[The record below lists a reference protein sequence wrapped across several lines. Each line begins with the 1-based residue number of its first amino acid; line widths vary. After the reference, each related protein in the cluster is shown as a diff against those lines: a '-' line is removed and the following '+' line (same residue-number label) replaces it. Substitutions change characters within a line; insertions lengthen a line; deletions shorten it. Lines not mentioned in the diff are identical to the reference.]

1 MKKKIKKILQVLGLL
16 NFTKYLLSFRNKTI
30 WHLIFKSQKK
40 QDRWVIFKV
49 LPFKKNG
56 FFVDLAAADGI
67 THSNTWAMEFFFN
80 WKGICIEPNP
90 YFFNKLKQN
99 RQCILDDSVVNNK
112 RELIK
117 FRIDNGQLGGI
128 VADDTD
134 NNTQHRGEELLT
146 AKFIEKRSKSLTDI
160 LDFHN
165 APLVIDYFSL
175 DVEGSEERVVK
186 GINFKK
192 YIFKCITVERPT
204 ENVNNILFDN
214 GYIFVKNYKYDS
226 FYIHHSIKENVKIP
240 FEEFSQVPQ
249 KNW

>member
-1 MKKKIKKILQVLGLL
+1 
-16 NFTKYLLSFRNKTI
+16 
-30 WHLIFKSQKK
+30 
-40 QDRWVIFKV
+40 
-49 LPFKKNG
+49 
-56 FFVDLAAADGI
+56 
-67 THSNTWAMEFFFN
+67 MEFFFN

-90 YFFNKLKQN
+90 YFFNKLKRN
-99 RQCILDDSVVNNK
+99 RRCILDDSIVNNK

-134 NNTQHRGEELLT
+134 NNTQHRGEELLA
-146 AKFIEKRSKSLTDI
+146 AKFIEKRAKSLTDI

-165 APLVIDYFSL
+165 APLLIDYFSL

-192 YIFKCITVERPT
+192 YVFKCITVERPT

-214 GYIFVKNYKYDS
+214 GYIFVKNYKYDT
-226 FYIHHSIKENVKIP
+226 FYIHHSIKENIKIP

-249 KNW
+249 KY